1 MINDDFLDIFS
12 SNNNNGDIL
21 NINLA
26 ETTVDLLERKKENL
40 LNKLTDIFSSL
51 SIDSIFNIADFILA
65 DYVYKQLE
73 NLAELQQSKKD
84 WRN

>member
-12 SNNNNGDIL
+12 SNNNDDIL

-40 LNKLTDIFSSL
+40 LNKLIDIFSSL

>member
-12 SNNNNGDIL
+12 SNNNDDIL